1 MNQQISVQEAINT
14 LFEVVSNLNVELNNV
29 KLKNAIL
36 MRFINKKLDLTEE
49 EIKESLE
56 EEFNVFSKVVDNKE
70 GIDQNFIDEFSKQT
84 YKWLTGDIEEFKQQ
98 IKETVKKEENSN
110 TIEIA
115 SPQELE
121 QLKKS
126 KLKR

>member
-1 MNQQISVQEAINT
+1 MNQQITVQEAINT
-14 LFEVVSNLNVELNNV
+14 LFELISNLNLELNNV

-36 MRFINKKLDLTEE
+36 MRFVNKKLDLTEE
-49 EIKESLE
+49 EIKEALK
-56 EEFNVFSKVVDNKE
+56 EEFDTFSQITGNKE
-70 GIDQNFIDEFSKQT
+70 IDENFIEEFSKQT
-84 YKWLTGDIEEFKQQ
+84 FKWLTGDIEE
-98 IKETVKKEENSN
+98 IKEQIQEIKKEQNSN

-115 SPQELE
+115 SPQMLE

>member
-1 MNQQISVQEAINT
+1 MNQQITVQEAINT
-14 LFEVVSNLNVELNNV
+14 LFELISNLNLELNNV

-36 MRFINKKLDLTEE
+36 MRFVNKKLDLTEE
-49 EIKESLE
+49 EIKEALKEEFDIFNKVIGSE
-56 EEFNVFSKVVDNKE
+56 EE
-70 GIDQNFIDEFSKQT
+70 IDQEFINQFTKQT
-84 YKWLTGDIEEFKQQ
+84 FKWLTGDIEEFKEQ
-98 IKETVKKEENSN
+98 IEEVKKDANSN

-115 SPQELE
+115 SPQLLE

>member
-1 MNQQISVQEAINT
+1 VNQQITVQEAINT
-14 LFEVVSNLNVELNNV
+14 LFELISNLNLELNNV

-36 MRFINKKLDLTEE
+36 MRFVNKKLDLTEE
-49 EIKESLE
+49 EIKEALKEEFDIFNKVIGSE
-56 EEFNVFSKVVDNKE
+56 EE
-70 GIDQNFIDEFSKQT
+70 IDQEFINQFTKQT
-84 YKWLTGDIEEFKQQ
+84 FKWLTGDIEEFKEQ
-98 IKETVKKEENSN
+98 IEEVKKDANSN

-115 SPQELE
+115 SPQLLE

>member
-1 MNQQISVQEAINT
+1 MNQQITVQEAINT
-14 LFEVVSNLNVELNNV
+14 LFELISNLNLELNNV

-36 MRFINKKLDLTEE
+36 MRFVNKKLDLTEE
-49 EIKESLE
+49 EIKEALK
-56 EEFNVFSKVVDNKE
+56 EEFDIFNKVIGSKE
-70 GIDQNFIDEFSKQT
+70 EIDQEFINQFTKQT
-84 YKWLTGDIEEFKQQ
+84 FKWLTGDIEEFKEQ
-98 IKETVKKEENSN
+98 IEEVKKDVNSN

-115 SPQELE
+115 SPQLLE

>member
-1 MNQQISVQEAINT
+1 MNQQITVQEAINT
-14 LFEVVSNLNVELNNV
+14 LFELISNLNLELNNV

-49 EIKESLE
+49 EIKEALK
-56 EEFNVFSKVVDNKE
+56 EEFDIFNKVIGSKE
-70 GIDQNFIDEFSKQT
+70 EIDQEFINQFTKQT
-84 YKWLTGDIEEFKQQ
+84 FKWLTGDIEEFKEQ
-98 IKETVKKEENSN
+98 IEEVKKDVNSN

-115 SPQELE
+115 SPQLLE

>member
-1 MNQQISVQEAINT
+1 MNQQITVQEAINT
-14 LFEVVSNLNVELNNV
+14 LFELISNLNLELNNV

-36 MRFINKKLDLTEE
+36 MRFVNKKLDLTEE
-49 EIKESLE
+49 EIKEALKEEFDIFNKVIGSE
-56 EEFNVFSKVVDNKE
+56 EE
-70 GIDQNFIDEFSKQT
+70 IDQEFINQFTKQT
-84 YKWLTGDIEEFKQQ
+84 FKWLTGDIEE
-98 IKETVKKEENSN
+98 IKEQIQEIKKEQNSN

-115 SPQELE
+115 SPQLLE